1 MKVQCNSVRGEEN
14 GGVEKGLGHLDS
26 HLRVGPRCGSSL
38 RACSAIKKGRSG
50 SATGLNSL
58 LPGTDYL
65 LIGH

>member
-1 MKVQCNSVRGEEN
+1 M
-14 GGVEKGLGHLDS
+14 EKGLGHLDS